1 MRFADRTLKVYVP
14 YVVIIF
20 NWTPLFVWYM
30 TKLVVMN
37 GQNMKT
43 RVRMRLDYV
52 YEICYLL

>member
-37 GQNMKT
+37 GHAK
-43 RVRMRLDYV
+43 
-52 YEICYLL
+52 YEDTC